1 MRSMAKSTWIGL
13 KCSEGRGAMGDRWPP
28 LPEFLGLAVGSLIVV
43 SLAIGLFFLAQIL
56 GATGLP
62 LEREHRSFP
71 WRIGRSVCAGS
82 HSRSVILSH

>member
-1 MRSMAKSTWIGL
+1 MS
-13 KCSEGRGAMGDRWPP
+13 DRWPL

-62 LEREHRSFP
+62 LIAIGGGVSAAAAFV
-71 WRIGRSVCAGS
+71 IGRAWRG
-82 HSRSVILSH
+82 